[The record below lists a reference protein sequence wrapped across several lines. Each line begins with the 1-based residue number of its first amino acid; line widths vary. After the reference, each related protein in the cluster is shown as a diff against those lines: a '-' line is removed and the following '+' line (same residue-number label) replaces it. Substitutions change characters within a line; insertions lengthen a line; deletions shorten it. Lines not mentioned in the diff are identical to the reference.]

1 MYSDINNII
10 ISSIIGLLLTI
21 SEILPLIKQ
30 IQSNG
35 IIDLIIN
42 NLILKSKTT
51 NVQGTQQETQQLLEN
66 QTNSSYES
74 FLNENTNVPF
84 SSNLNYNI
92 NKTDDNIININ
103 SENVLL
109 KFNTS
114 NVQISFD
121 VNETDDQT
129 DKTNKTD
136 NLDNLDN
143 SDIDNSDINN

>member
-10 ISSIIGLLLTI
+10 ISSLIGLLLTI

-42 NLILKSKTT
+42 NLILKSKTPNIQVT
-51 NVQGTQQETQQLLEN
+51 SQETQQLLEN

-121 VNETDDQT
+121 VNETDNKT
-129 DKTNKTD
+129 DKTNDKTY
-136 NLDNLDN
+136 NLDN
-143 SDIDNSDINN
+143 SDINN